1 MKNELNDLTNTEWM
15 ISTKSVWLEDE
26 SIARIIQDVALRF
39 QEWLKKQE
47 DKDILLERL
56 EQPLPSVLLSTP
68 PQRDDL
74 KIQHPATFAES
85 DIARLILFFT
95 KEGELVLDPFLG
107 SGSTCIAAI
116 GTGRR
121 SIGVELVDKWA
132 GLAQERINRLKY
144 TFQLPLLPD
153 NGNSQQTHLEAT
165 VLRGDARVVL
175 KSMETESI
183 DFIVTS
189 PPYWGILNKRAD
201 HKVKAERLSKNLPTR
216 YSDQHEDLGNI
227 TEYDE
232 FISSIGVV
240 MRECFRLLRPKKYAC
255 IIVSDFRHKSRF
267 VAHHTDIS
275 REMEKQGYSLEGI
288 TILVQNSKSLYPY
301 GIPYA
306 FVSNVHHQY
315 VLVFRKPSVT

>member
-26 SIARIIQDVALRF
+26 SRARIIQDVALRF